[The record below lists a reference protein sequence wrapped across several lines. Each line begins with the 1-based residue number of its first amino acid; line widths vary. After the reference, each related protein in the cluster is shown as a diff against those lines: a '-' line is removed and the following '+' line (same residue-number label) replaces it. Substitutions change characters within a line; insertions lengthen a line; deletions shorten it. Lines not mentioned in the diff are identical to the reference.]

1 MVLASID
8 SNFTNL
14 ILIHQN
20 SPGVK
25 RQGSSRIF
33 FALFVS
39 LFSLLVEEFL
49 SRVYPLER
57 KEGNKSEH
65 LKVKGSFN
73 SLFSPRFIG
82 LNCKVVASKLFN
94 SKSV

>member
-1 MVLASID
+1 MVPASID

-14 ILIHQN
+14 ISIRQN

-25 RQGSSRIF
+25 RHGSSRIF

-39 LFSLLVEEFL
+39 LFSLLVEEVM

-73 SLFSPRFIG
+73 SLFFPG
-82 LNCKVVASKLFN
+82 LLD
-94 SKSV
+94 